1 MLEEQQIIDGCKQH
15 NCRAQEQ
22 YYKNYYKA
30 MMSLCARYMKN
41 DTDAVE
47 VFNYVFLKVFK
58 NINRYDR

>member
-1 MLEEQQIIDGCKQH
+1 
-15 NCRAQEQ
+15 
-22 YYKNYYKA
+22 